1 MRKTNIVT
9 GEERVVSGCLAQV
22 LPEITVD
29 LMHAGNRAGA
39 EVSEMRKEM
48 REEARETVRQSILAL
63 TNEIPKAIE
72 QRAALTDQGSD
83 RSDPPRRISQDR
95 KTRS

>member
-1 MRKTNIVT
+1 M
-9 GEERVVSGCLAQV
+9 SGCLAQV